1 MYCTVRDALRSY
13 QILRRVIDVTMS
25 TNVTYSAAYL
35 AESKAILLN
44 TFYSIP
50 IALEVISTSI
60 RIWAKMGQKPDAR
73 MGFDD
78 YLMIFAT
85 VHPIEIL

>member
-1 MYCTVRDALRSY
+1 
-13 QILRRVIDVTMS
+13 MS

-35 AESKAILLN
+35 AESKATLLN

-50 IALEVISTSI
+50 IVLELTSTTI
-60 RIWAKMGQKPDAR
+60 RIWAKVGRQKDAR

-85 VHPIEIL
+85 VHPVDTI

>member
-1 MYCTVRDALRSY
+1 
-13 QILRRVIDVTMS
+13 MS

-35 AESKAILLN
+35 AESKATLLN

-50 IALEVISTSI
+50 IALELISTTI
-60 RIWAKMGQKPDAR
+60 RIWAKVGR

>member
-1 MYCTVRDALRSY
+1 
-13 QILRRVIDVTMS
+13 MS

-35 AESKAILLN
+35 DESKATLLT

-50 IALEVISTSI
+50 IALELISTTI
-60 RIWAKMGQKPDAR
+60 RIWAKVGRQKDAR

-85 VHPIEIL
+85 VHPIEFL